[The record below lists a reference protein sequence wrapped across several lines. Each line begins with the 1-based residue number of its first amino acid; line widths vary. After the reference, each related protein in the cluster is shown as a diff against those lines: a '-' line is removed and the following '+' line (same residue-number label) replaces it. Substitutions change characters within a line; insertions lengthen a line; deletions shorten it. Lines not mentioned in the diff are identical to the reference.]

1 MRTTGFIAIATLLLA
16 MWPDPAPASEQDQAR
31 ELTRAGA
38 IVPLEH
44 ITTQVRKHYGG
55 NILEV
60 ELESE
65 DGSYRYEV
73 EVVDEAGVVRK
84 LLYDATTGTSLGEAD
99 EN

>member
-1 MRTTGFIAIATLLLA
+1 MLLLA
-16 MWPDPAPASEQDQAR
+16 VPVGPAPASEQDRAR
-31 ELTRAGA
+31 ELSRAGA

-44 ITTQVRKHYGG
+44 ITAQVRKQYSG

-60 ELESE
+60 ELESD
-65 DGSYRYEV
+65 DGVYRYEV

-99 EN
+99 DD